1 MAFRGLYLLGITRGT
16 IHDPNRSTIVVL
28 ECSPLTPTAMTED
41 ESVSDEHRDFEW
53 TFVNYYAPE
62 ASIGLI
68 GKHV

>member
-1 MAFRGLYLLGITRGT
+1 
-16 IHDPNRSTIVVL
+16 
-28 ECSPLTPTAMTED
+28 MTED